1 MWWSSRL
8 FSRMSAPV
16 SLLPLWKSIGVVSRS
31 WWKSKKGVMIR
42 RVEPQLG
49 PAFRR
54 EPEDDAMESDSRVLG
69 ERKAALEDLMRERI
83 RATIEA
89 IVEEELEAALG
100 AARSQRVG
108 AERAGYRHGRRE
120 GQLTTS
126 LGATTIAMPRA
137 RIEDR
142 EGRRRE
148 WHSRMIPRYQ
158 RRTERVDEAILGVY
172 LSGTNTRRRRGA
184 LAPLLRGAPLSKD
197 AVSRLVGRLREDFAA
212 WAKRDLGELKVRYLF
227 LDGWYPR
234 VRIGKK
240 RVRVPVLVT
249 LGVCAN
255 GQRVVLDLRLAGAE
269 SEQAWLDAV
278 RALAARNLGAPILAV
293 IDGNPGLAAALKVQ
307 WPQLAIQRCT
317 NHKLWNLL
325 AKAPAHLREE
335 LAEDYR
341 RMIYAP
347 SREAVEQARVGF
359 LRKWKLRCKAVSASF
374 EEAGDELFTFTSFPS
389 SQWKALRTTNAL
401 ERINEEF
408 RRRTKTQASLPSEE
422 AVLFMLFGLL
432 RSGQITLRRL
442 VGWQALANSNSQ
454 AEAA

>member
-1 MWWSSRL
+1 
-8 FSRMSAPV
+8 
-16 SLLPLWKSIGVVSRS
+16 
-31 WWKSKKGVMIR
+31 
-42 RVEPQLG
+42 
-49 PAFRR
+49 
-54 EPEDDAMESDSRVLG
+54 MESDSRDG
-69 ERKAALEDLMRERI
+69 GAGKATLEGLMRERI

-89 IVEEELEAALG
+89 IVDEELEAALG

-108 AERAGYRHGRRE
+108 AVRAGYRHGKRE
-120 GQLTTS
+120 RTLSTS
-126 LGATTIAMPRA
+126 LGATKIAMPRA
-137 RIEDR
+137 RIEDAQ
-142 EGRRRE
+142 GHSRE
-148 WHSRMIPRYQ
+148 WGSRIIPRYQ
-158 RRTERVDEAILGVY
+158 RRSERVNEAILGVY
-172 LSGTNTRRRRGA
+172 LSGTNTRRLRGA

-197 AVSRLVGRLREDFAA
+197 AVSRLVGRLREDFEAS
-212 WAKRDLGELKVRYLF
+212 AKRDLSELKIRYLF

-240 RVRVPVLVT
+240 RVQVPVLVT

-255 GQRVVLDLRLAGAE
+255 GQRVVLDLQLARGE

-278 RALAARNLGAPILAV
+278 RQLCARNLGAPALAV
-293 IDGNPGLAAALKVQ
+293 IDGNPGLAAALKLQ
-307 WPQLAIQRCT
+307 WPQIAIQRCT

-341 RMIYAP
+341 RMIYAE
-347 SREAVEQARVGF
+347 SRVAVEHTRVGF
-359 LRKWKLRCKAVSASF
+359 ARKWKLCCKAVSTSF
-374 EEAGDELFTFTSFPS
+374 EEAGDELFTFTAFPI

-422 AVLFMLFGLL
+422 AVLFLLFGLL

-442 VGWQALANSNSQ
+442 VGWQDLTSPRMQ
-454 AEAA
+454 AA

>member
-1 MWWSSRL
+1 
-8 FSRMSAPV
+8 
-16 SLLPLWKSIGVVSRS
+16 
-31 WWKSKKGVMIR
+31 MIR
-42 RVEPQLG
+42 RVEPQLA
-49 PAFRR
+49 PAWRR
-54 EPEDDAMESDSRVLG
+54 VPEDDAMESDSRSSG
-69 ERKAALEDLMRERI
+69 EGKATLEALMRERI

-89 IVEEELEAALG
+89 IVDEELGAALG

-108 AERAGYRHGRRE
+108 EVRAGYRHGKRE
-120 GQLTTS
+120 RTLTTS

-137 RIEDR
+137 RIEGAD
-142 EGRRRE
+142 GRRRE
-148 WHSRMIPRYQ
+148 WRSRMIPRYQ

-172 LSGTNTRRRRGA
+172 LSGTNTRRLRGA
-184 LAPLLRGAPLSKD
+184 LSPLLRGAPLSKD
-197 AVSRLVGRLREDFAA
+197 AVSRLVGRLREDFEA
-212 WAKRDLGELKVRYLF
+212 WAKRDLGELKIRYLF

-240 RVRVPVLVT
+240 RVRVLVT
-249 LGVCAN
+249 LGVRAN
-255 GQRVVLDLRLAGAE
+255 GQRVVLDLRLAGVE

-278 RALAARNLGAPILAV
+278 RSLDARHLGTPILAV
-293 IDGNPGLAAALKVQ
+293 IDGNPGLAAALKMR

-341 RMIYAP
+341 RMIYAS
-347 SREAVEQARVGF
+347 SREAIEQARVGF

-374 EEAGDELFTFTSFPS
+374 EEAGDDLFTFAAFPS

-408 RRRTKTQASLPSEE
+408 RRRTKTQASLPNEE
-422 AVLFMLFGLL
+422 AVLFLLFGLL
-432 RSGQITLRRL
+432 RSGQVRLSRL
-442 VGWQALANSNSQ
+442 VGWQDLITPRM
-454 AEAA
+454 EAA